1 MKKIRSVKGTVS
13 GRVQGVGFRY
23 HVMRNAQREQL
34 VGYVRNLPDSRVEFR
49 LQGEA
54 EAVARVIEKIRLG
67 PPHARV
73 GDLIAEDIEQS
84 LLYEFVIR

>member
-1 MKKIRSVKGTVS
+1 MEQIRSVKGMVS

-34 VGYVRNLPDSRVEFR
+34 VGYVRNLPDSRVEFL

-54 EAVARVIEKIRLG
+54 EAVVRVIEKIRLG
-67 PPHARV
+67 PAHARV
-73 GDLIAEDIEQS
+73 GDLVLEDIEHPS
-84 LLYEFVIR
+84 LCEFVIR

>member
-1 MKKIRSVKGTVS
+1 MEQIRNVKGMVS

-34 VGYVRNLPDSRVEFR
+34 GGYVRNLPDGRVEFL

-67 PPHARV
+67 PAHARV
-73 GDLIAEDIEQS
+73 GDLALEDIEHP
-84 LLYEFVIR
+84 LLCEFVIR